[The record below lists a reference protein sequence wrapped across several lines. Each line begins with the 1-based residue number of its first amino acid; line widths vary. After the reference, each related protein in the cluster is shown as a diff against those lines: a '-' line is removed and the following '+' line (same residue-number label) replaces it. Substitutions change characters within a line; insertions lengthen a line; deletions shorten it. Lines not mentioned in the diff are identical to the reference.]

1 LTGTSRTLVSGDHG
15 YPCLSSTE
23 RFDTLDL
30 AQTAAKTTLDTI
42 VARLDVLHTMLTE
55 LQKDDGDRRDCT
67 QRVLHHSGNNSFAT
81 IKFKL
86 PLYNGK
92 YDPAAYLD

>member
-1 LTGTSRTLVSGDHG
+1 
-15 YPCLSSTE
+15 
-23 RFDTLDL
+23 
-30 AQTAAKTTLDTI
+30 
-42 VARLDVLHTMLTE
+42 MLTE